1 MIRITDSRGQKGHLA
16 PAAIA
21 QVTEA
26 GASSQWHGH
35 QSLEALT
42 KREQENLFGAIAAGV
57 LLLGALGGLAMAV
70 FL

>member
-1 MIRITDSRGQKGHLA
+1 MTGY
-16 PAAIA
+16 
-21 QVTEA
+21 
-26 GASSQWHGH
+26 

-42 KREQENLFGAIAAGV
+42 KREQAEMFVAIAAGV

>member
-1 MIRITDSRGQKGHLA
+1 MTGY
-16 PAAIA
+16 
-21 QVTEA
+21 
-26 GASSQWHGH
+26 

-42 KREQENLFGAIAAGV
+42 KREQENLFGAIAAAV